1 LQSLKVLA
9 LGDTPITDSGL
20 QQLAKLEMLVDL
32 DLTGT
37 QITKA
42 GEDKLQAARPNL
54 AIKPPKPVIEK
65 SSAVSPLIGTTSENW
80 STTDLS
86 NLNIHLYC
94 LVLDGVYLNCDG
106 AAIFHEAA
114 ALTLRQSSDLLA

>member
-1 LQSLKVLA
+1 MLA